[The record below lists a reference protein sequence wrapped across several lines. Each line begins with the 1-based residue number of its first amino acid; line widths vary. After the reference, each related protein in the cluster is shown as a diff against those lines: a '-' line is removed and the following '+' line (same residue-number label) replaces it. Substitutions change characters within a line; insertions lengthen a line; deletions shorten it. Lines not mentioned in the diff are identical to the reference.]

1 MINEFARM
9 QKLAGLVL
17 ENKEHYID
25 AEKDDA
31 AHIAALE
38 KDMKHDAK
46 HTHKKGKIKMS
57 ELKAAIKELY
67 SADENLNEGTWSVLP
82 DRIPEFLKAL
92 EDLKDEYYD
101 VVGDDEV
108 YNGLDAAEMR
118 AKELMNSK
126 LDEAK
131 KDKEEDTDTDV
142 DMSDDEGDVTA
153 NISTDEVD
161 PEVKAVQDALTQA
174 QAAAEKLGDEKL
186 TDQIG
191 NTITFFTRA
200 HIVEKPGVAASHV
213 DENMDEYED
222 DEYDIDAAFKSSP
235 EYHSYDEVLD
245 IVDSYE
251 DEGMIEDFESHFPK
265 GKKISKK
272 DYYDFC
278 MQFID
283 DMSEASYIKANWIDL
298 TDPDVFEKAGLI

>member
-46 HTHKKGKIKMS
+46 HTHKKGKMKMS

-67 SADENLNEGTWSVLP
+67 STDEN
-82 DRIPEFLKAL
+82 
-92 EDLKDEYYD
+92 
-101 VVGDDEV
+101 
-108 YNGLDAAEMR
+108 
-118 AKELMNSK
+118 

-142 DMSDDEGDVTA
+142 DMSDDEGNVTA

-174 QAAAEKLGDEKL
+174 QFAAEKLGDEKL
-186 TDQIG
+186 IDQIG
-191 NTITFFTRA
+191 NTITFFTRS

-213 DENMDEYED
+213 D
-222 DEYDIDAAFKSSP
+222 
-235 EYHSYDEVLD
+235 
-245 IVDSYE
+245 
-251 DEGMIEDFESHFPK
+251 
-265 GKKISKK
+265 
-272 DYYDFC
+272 
-278 MQFID
+278 
-283 DMSEASYIKANWIDL
+283 
-298 TDPDVFEKAGLI
+298 